1 MKIGIACYPTYGGS
15 GVIATELGKALADE
29 GHEVHFIS
37 YNQPARLDAF
47 KQNVYYHEVNINS
60 YPLFDHLP
68 YETILASRFV
78 DIVKSNKLDLLHVHY
93 AIPHAS
99 AALMARSILQEQGI
113 YCPVITT
120 LHGTDIT
127 LVGKD
132 PTYEPVVAYSINKSD
147 GVTAVSESLKK
158 DTYANFNI
166 TKDIEVIPNF
176 IDFKKFSKQAKSHFK
191 KAIAPNGEKI
201 IIHTSNFR
209 KVKRVDDVVRI
220 FAGICKVLPA
230 KLLLV
235 GDGPERGTI
244 ERMCTAFGVC
254 DNVLFLGKQEAI
266 EEVLSVGD
274 LFLLP
279 SETESFGLAALEAM
293 ACEVPVISSNAGG
306 LPEVNIDGVT
316 GFACDVGDTESM
328 SRHAIDILKDDKVH
342 DQFKANCLKHAQQY
356 NINRILPLYEAYY
369 HKVLEQNKI
378 SIQKNAV

>member
-15 GVIATELGKALADE
+15 GVIATELGKALAE
-29 GHEVHFIS
+29 KGHEVHFIS
-37 YNQPARLDAF
+37 YNQPARLDSYL
-47 KQNVYYHEVNINS
+47 QNIYYHEVNINS

-78 DIVKSNKLDLLHVHY
+78 DIVKTNHLDLLHVHY

-99 AALMARSILQEQGI
+99 AALMARSILMEQDI

-132 PTYEPVVAYSINKSD
+132 PTYEPVVAYSINQSN
-147 GVTAVSESLKK
+147 GVTAVSNSLRQETYDHFKIKK
-158 DTYANFNI
+158 E
-166 TKDIEVIPNF
+166 IEVIPNF
-176 IDFKKFSKQAKSHFK
+176 IDFTRFSKQAKSHFK
-191 KAIAPNGEKI
+191 KAIAPNDEKI

-209 KVKRVDDVVRI
+209 KVKRVDDVIRI
-220 FAGICKVLPA
+220 FAGIHKEIKS

-235 GDGPERGTI
+235 GDGPERGVI
-244 ERMCTAFGVC
+244 KHMCKEYNVC

-293 ACEVPVISSNAGG
+293 ACEVPVISTNAGG
-306 LPEVNIDGVT
+306 LPEVNINGVT
-316 GFACDVGDTESM
+316 GFACDVGDVETM
-328 SRHAIDILKDDKVH
+328 SQKAIYILSDEERHEK
-342 DQFKANCLKHAQQY
+342 FKKIVSHRPK
-356 NINRILPLYEAYY
+356 NI
-369 HKVLEQNKI
+369 I
-378 SIQKNAV
+378 SPKCFRYMLLTTIKYSTNVRK